1 MGNRISAALAGLMI
15 LAFLGFYAV
24 NLGSIALWI
33 IIGGVL
39 AMVVVDFVQTGLK
52 GNNNSNV

>member
-1 MGNRISAALAGLMI
+1 MGNRISAAIAGLLI
-15 LAFLGFYAV
+15 LSFLGFYAI

-39 AMVVVDFVQTGLK
+39 AMVVVDFVQSGLK
-52 GNNNSNV
+52 GNNNNV